1 MRAARLTAMLI
12 GAAVLA
18 GCGNGTGPDPFAAL
32 RLQAGD
38 DGPLAARRAGGSGGD
53 IAGPARGFTRIAPT
67 PRDTTGPIVE
77 GDAFGAG
84 PGVFTVNF
92 EDADLREVVRTMIED
107 GLGASYVIDPRVEG
121 TVTLRTNEP
130 LAQEQILPVLEEI
143 LALNDAAVVERAGVL
158 QVVPRRAVGLAPP
171 QLGARAARARGL
183 TLRVTPLANLDVEAA
198 QSVLGAFEPVD
209 GRIAFD
215 AERGLVFSVATSAEQ
230 RTIAELLRLLDQPAL
245 AGQSMTLKVLRNAE
259 AEEVAA
265 ELQAAYGE
273 GAGLRVVPVT
283 RLGAVLLIS
292 RSARRLGE
300 ADALVSAL
308 DQDSGRVP
316 RLHVFEVENRRASEL
331 APVLAGVFGIGGGGS
346 PALAPSE
353 APAIDGEAEAVE
365 VALAPA
371 ASGGAPGSGPSGIE
385 RLSVDE
391 SSNAVLVF
399 ATAEGARQVG
409 QVLRRLD
416 VQAQQVQLE
425 ATLAEVTLTR
435 DLEYGVR
442 AAFERGDV
450 SGRFSEDPDGA
461 LGRVN
466 PGFNTVFRTE
476 NVRVTLRALDN
487 LTDVKV
493 LSSPT
498 LMVRDGEPARLQI
511 GDQVPVVT
519 RSSQSV
525 EDANAPILRETEFRD
540 TGVILS
546 VLPRINANGLVT
558 LEVRQ
563 EVSDVQEGSDEF
575 GNPSFS
581 QRVVE
586 STVLVDSGDTIA
598 IAGLIRDGAQR
609 SRIGLPILGAR
620 GQGRSR
626 TELIV
631 LITPRV
637 VRDQGAARA
646 ATDELRGRLG
656 SIFGAP
662 AR

>member
-1 MRAARLTAMLI
+1 VRAARLAALLM
-12 GAAVLA
+12 GAVALA
-18 GCGNGTGPDPFAAL
+18 GCGGGTGPDPFAAL
-32 RLQAGD
+32 RLGGN

-53 IAGPARGFTRIAPT
+53 IAGPARGFTRIAPA

-158 QVVPRRAVGLAPP
+158 QVVPRDAVGLAPP

-209 GRIAFD
+209 GRLAFD

-245 AGQSMTLKVLRNAE
+245 AGQSMTLKVLRNAQ

-316 RLHVFEVENRRASEL
+316 RLHVFDVENRRASEL
-331 APVLAGVFGIGGGGS
+331 APILSGIFGVGGGGS

-365 VALAPA
+365 VALAP
-371 ASGGAPGSGPSGIE
+371 SPTDGGPSEIE

-391 SSNAVLVF
+391 SSNAILVF

-409 QVLRRLD
+409 HVLRRLD

-450 SGRFSEDPDGA
+450 SGRFSDDRR
-461 LGRVN
+461 GRLDRVD

-476 NVRVTLRALDN
+476 NVRVTLSALDN

-511 GDQVPVVT
+511 GDQVPVTT

-525 EDANAPILRETEFRD
+525 QDPDAPILQETEFRD

-546 VLPRINANGLVT
+546 VLPRINANGLVS
-558 LEVRQ
+558 LEIRQ

-575 GNPSFS
+575 GNPTFS

-598 IAGLIRDGAQR
+598 IAGLIRDGVQR
-609 SRIGLPILGAR
+609 SRLGLPILGAR
-620 GQGRSR
+620 GRERSR

-662 AR
+662 VR